1 MGECDLGVNLMVFP
15 DNIWIKDADESAIDE
30 IAATYILPLR

>member
-1 MGECDLGVNLMVFP
+1 MGRCWIGVNLMVFP
-15 DNIWIKDADESAIDE
+15 DNVWIKDADESDIDD